1 MYQYV
6 SAEEAISVIKSGDR
20 IFSHGSACTPNYL
33 LNELA
38 NQSSRF
44 KDIEMVSITQQ
55 GAVAIARPEY
65 KDNFH
70 INSLFVSTPVREAVN
85 SDRGDFV
92 PIFLSEIPILFKN
105 KYYLWM

>member
-44 KDIEMVSITQQ
+44 KDIEMVSITQ
-55 GAVAIARPEY
+55 
-65 KDNFH
+65 
-70 INSLFVSTPVREAVN
+70 
-85 SDRGDFV
+85 
-92 PIFLSEIPILFKN
+92 
-105 KYYLWM
+105 